1 MYVIAIAW
9 LYVALMASIS
19 DTTVVGGILTFFFY
33 GIAPLALFMWLFGT
47 GARNRARQARLGAN
61 IENDNH
67 EPDGDQ

>member
-19 DTTVVGGILTFFFY
+19 DTTIVGGILTFFFY
-33 GIAPLALFMWLFGT
+33 GIAPLALFMWLFGA
-47 GARNRARQARLGAN
+47 GARKRARQARQGAN
-61 IENDNH
+61 IKNDNH